1 MRAGGRFG
9 VRAPR
14 PAVHIRCRLLA
25 NPHAFTHNSHLKAV
39 GGFMRVV
46 SSREIRLGLML
57 VTALSCALLPTAG
70 QAYTPEEQQ
79 ACQPDAFRLCGPE
92 IPDVDRV
99 TACMIAKR
107 AQLSPQCRVFFRSG
121 PEPVSEAGA
130 PLNIRPSARKH
141 VAPKSHKRKKP
152 ADT

>member
-1 MRAGGRFG
+1 MSLFGNGRLD
-9 VRAPR
+9 A
-14 PAVHIRCRLLA
+14 AA
-25 NPHAFTHNSHLKAV
+25 AA
-39 GGFMRVV
+39 
-46 SSREIRLGLML
+46 
-57 VTALSCALLPTAG
+57 ALLLVMLPSVSY
-70 QAYTPEEQQ
+70 AYTPEEPQ